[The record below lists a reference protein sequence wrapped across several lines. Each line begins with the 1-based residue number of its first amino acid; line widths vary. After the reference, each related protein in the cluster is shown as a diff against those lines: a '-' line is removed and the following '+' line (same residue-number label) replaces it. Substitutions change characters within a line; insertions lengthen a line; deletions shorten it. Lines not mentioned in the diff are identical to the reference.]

1 MHYFKELSYLDQKKK
16 KKYVELLSGQ
26 WGRTISEDAIKM

>member
-1 MHYFKELSYLDQKKK
+1 MHYFKELSYLDQKK